1 MVPGFSLLRR
11 SSSLVANPTTQ
22 GVSLSSPWGKC
33 RLAEAGYLF
42 SESRFSTGPRVPRAP
57 LHQGSAQLTVSRGRL
72 SAAAGLRATSAQ
84 FEDDLNRDLL
94 PGYAVVLFLV
104 RQRFTGGLSAQL
116 AVENLLDREYYAGK
130 RSTPASGR
138 RRQAADAGKRPTP
151 LLAAP
156 LLWRIGLRWE
166 GSVR

>member
-1 MVPGFSLLRR
+1 LTV
-11 SSSLVANPTTQ
+11 SSSAIEVVRRRQNA
-22 GVSLSSPWGKC
+22 GDGKARGAEIDLSRSW
-33 RLAEAGYLF
+33 RWLRAEAGYLF
-42 SESRFSTGPRVPRAP
+42 SDSRFATGPRLPQVP
-57 LHQGSAQLTVSRGRL
+57 LHQGSTQLTVSRGRT

-94 PGYAVVLFLV
+94 PGYAVVHFLV
-104 RQRFTGGLSAQL
+104 RQRFTEGLSAQL
-116 AVENLLDREYYAGK
+116 AVENLLDREYY
-130 RSTPASGR
+130 
-138 RRQAADAGKRPTP
+138 AGKRPTP